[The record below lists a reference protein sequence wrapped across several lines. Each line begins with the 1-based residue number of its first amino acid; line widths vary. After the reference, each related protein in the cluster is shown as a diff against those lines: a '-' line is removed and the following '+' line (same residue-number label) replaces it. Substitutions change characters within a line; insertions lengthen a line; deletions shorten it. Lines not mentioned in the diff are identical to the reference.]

1 MWKVTLGLLVLGTLL
16 FAIVYKENFDS
27 KEDVYSAS
35 AKSIQGGE
43 FTLNGERGPVSLS
56 DFKGKTV
63 VMYFGFTA
71 CPDVCPMA
79 LSYLN
84 GVLKDVEERDKVKV
98 LFVSV
103 DHKRDSPE
111 TVGKYVRFFNK
122 DFIGLTGSQ
131 EQINKAVKKY
141 NVYYRFIEMK
151 NSGLNYTVDHTSR
164 FFIVGPDGSLQKTI
178 HSHEPSEVFKKQLLS
193 VLE

>member
-1 MWKVTLGLLVLGTLL
+1 MWKATLGLFVFGTLL
-16 FAIVYKENFDS
+16 FVIVYERNFDS
-27 KEDVYSAS
+27 KESTYTAS
-35 AKSIQGGE
+35 ALSIEGGD
-43 FTLNGERGPVSLS
+43 FTLVGERGPVSLS

-79 LSYLN
+79 LSYIN
-84 GVLKDVEERDKVKV
+84 GVLKKVEERDKVKV

-103 DHKRDSPE
+103 DYKRDTPE
-111 TVGKYVRFFNK
+111 TVGKYVDFFNK

-131 EQINKAVKKY
+131 KQIDEVVKKY

-151 NSGLNYTVDHTSR
+151 NSSLNYTVDHTSR
-164 FFIVGPDGSLQKTI
+164 FFIVGPEGQLEKTI
-178 HSHEPSEVFKKQLLS
+178 HSQEPPEIFKQQLLS